1 MKPQSLPQKRMCHEP
16 WLCQVWLIQH
26 EYVMIDW
33 HTINLIM
40 LLCSVYV
47 LSRVYTISATRGIWS
62 SACRWSM
69 SYMHGWR
76 YTLYTLYR
84 FAESWNTFH
93 KLWQHPLYFSSR
105 IVFRSP
111 VFCTMKKWKL
121 EFCLS
126 DFTSKTNFAGFWG
139 FAVGELLKKIEALI

>member
-1 MKPQSLPQKRMCHEP
+1 MCHEP

-47 LSRVYTISATRGIWS
+47 LSRVCTISAATGILS
-62 SACRWSM
+62 SAWGWSM

-93 KLWQHPLYFSSR
+93 KFWQHPLYFSSR
-105 IVFRSP
+105 IVFRNP
-111 VFCTMKKWKL
+111 VFVQWRNENWNSVFQTSPPRPIVPTFRDWPWENCWRKL
-121 EFCLS
+121 KS
-126 DFTSKTNFAGFWG
+126 WSS
-139 FAVGELLKKIEALI
+139 V